1 MADTNPSPPAHVPFL
16 EKTVTDK
23 VLLIVEILSVALTV
37 LGITGKGPQL
47 SSWVQHFKATRG
59 GTTGT
64 ASQPPAPAGGATAP
78 AQHNTIHSAPFQWG
92 PADEAAMGLAM
103 AQVYGDASKQA
114 ALDRLYGYIASTQL
128 NQTQR
133 DLLRGAVCAMDSAE
147 REKFF
152 INFAQAS
159 ANKKKFKNFL
169 KTQGIVRD
177 PSPETEARHAAI
189 VADNLRLD
197 REFNRLQD
205 EFHQPVPYW
214 WTPITNI
221 FKRRRP

>member
-1 MADTNPSPPAHVPFL
+1 
-16 EKTVTDK
+16 
-23 VLLIVEILSVALTV
+23 
-37 LGITGKGPQL
+37 
-47 SSWVQHFKATRG
+47 
-59 GTTGT
+59 
-64 ASQPPAPAGGATAP
+64 
-78 AQHNTIHSAPFQWG
+78 
-92 PADEAAMGLAM
+92 MGLAM